1 MMSEGKKI
9 KDRSHAL
16 FLELK
21 PIFKVVEE
29 GNNKNLSRYKLIY
42 LEKQNRQDKT

>member
-9 KDRSHAL
+9 KDRSHTL

-21 PIFKVVEE
+21 PVLKVVEE
-29 GNNKNLSRYKLIY
+29 GNNKNLSRYQI
-42 LEKQNRQDKT
+42 